1 MLVNTTYYQC
11 LFVHDKKIRRGA
23 FQLGKLLG
31 GIRLWGLGFLGGV
44 LFLRKKSFYVFLCP
58 NQFLHL
64 IPCLAAVRILP
75 RFPPKRYRSARC
87 IQSRIFPSMEMV
99 TTCHG
104 MNFPL
109 VCSAFFAAIS
119 KPPQQGTSMRRMVTL
134 WMSLLRR
141 ISVSFSL

>member
-1 MLVNTTYYQC
+1 MYCNIPTEAFQEFLLVNTTHHQC
-11 LFVHDKKIRRGA
+11 LFVLDKKSA
-23 FQLGKLLG
+23 EEPSN
-31 GIRLWGLGFLGGV
+31 WESTSAGFVYRV
-44 LFLRKKSFYVFLCP
+44 LVFSVVFFTAARFLRFL
-58 NQFLHL
+58 QGSYHL
-64 IPCLAAVRILP
+64 SRQSGIGL
-75 RFPPKRYRSARC
+75 
-87 IQSRIFPSMEMV
+87 QSRIFPSMEMV